1 MALDPATS
9 ALGEG
14 AFAIDAPSWNL
25 YRLITYTWGNSMSK
39 KSPDKQTKPAK
50 RLTLSKKKLRT
61 LSIIDLSLAVG
72 GSCDARCPSRV
83 Q

>member
-1 MALDPATS
+1 
-9 ALGEG
+9 
-14 AFAIDAPSWNL
+14 
-25 YRLITYTWGNSMSK
+25 MSK

-61 LSIIDLSLAVG
+61 LSITDLSLAVG
-72 GSCDARCPSRV
+72 GSCDVRCSSRM